1 MLTLNKLIPGG
12 RGLASIL
19 IRRAAQVQLEW
30 LARQVHQFDAVDSQG
45 RSLHALLDAGT
56 TLRQGDVLVAEDGSL
71 IVVQA
76 APQAVLVVRHC
87 TEHGSPA
94 DLLRVAHQLGGQ
106 HVAMQA
112 AADHLLVLPDA
123 AIAQVLRQQ
132 HLIVSEALAP
142 FEPEHGALMA
152 ASGGHDHHDHQDHAH
167 PDHAHHDHGHR
178 DGHDHGHDHGHAH
191 PKEPAKSAHSHKDP
205 D

>member
-19 IRRAAQVQLEW
+19 IRRAAHLQLEW

-56 TLRQGDVLVAEDGSL
+56 TLHHGDVLVAEDGSL

-76 APQAVLVVRHC
+76 APQAVLMVRHC

-106 HVAMQA
+106 HVAIQA
-112 AADHLLVLPDA
+112 AADHLLLLPDA
-123 AIAQVLRQQ
+123 AIAQALRLQ

-142 FEPEHGALMA
+142 FEPEQAALMT
-152 ASGGHDHHDHQDHAH
+152 ASCGHD
-167 PDHAHHDHGHR
+167 DHG
-178 DGHDHGHDHGHAH
+178 HGHDHPHDHPHHPAPSGHAH
-191 PKEPAKSAHSHKDP
+191 KDP
-205 D
+205 H